1 MRKKSFSI
9 VFAFALLATA
19 DSGVNKSMKIL
30 LKLTFLILIISIIAC
45 NKAEVNDPLEH
56 FGKLNTRRLNP
67 SSVIDLEQFDILHPV
82 GVAKQYD
89 KYYFRERN
97 NENIFTEIDF
107 LTKEKISG
115 VNIGNGPEEILS
127 IGAFQTRDNK
137 ILVYDINKKTIFQI
151 TQNKHSK
158 LTIESFH
165 KINYEKELF
174 ILSYANNAIIASGIF
189 ENCWLSYLNLEDELL
204 SYLDFPNFAEME
216 HLPDLQKSI
225 LFLSTHTSISPNG
238 KKMVAATQ
246 SLGAISFCEITSSN
260 KLAAQK
266 EVKYFPPIF
275 TVKDRGTIAYDKK
288 SKIGFCALDSDNKYV
303 YALYSGRTFEKAGME
318 SHHCEHLLVYNWNG
332 VPVKYYHLEIPLY
345 SMKYD
350 KAKNSIYGIGYNPE
364 GVFIEYKL

>member
-1 MRKKSFSI
+1 MKKKTSSDLF
-9 VFAFALLATA
+9 VLALLATKGW
-19 DSGVNKSMKIL
+19 GVRKSMKIL
-30 LKLTFLILIISIIAC
+30 LKQTLLILTISAVAC
-45 NKAEVNDPLEH
+45 NKPEMNNPLEH
-56 FGKLNTRRLNP
+56 FGMLHTKKLHP

-82 GVAKQYD
+82 GVAKQDD
-89 KYYFRERN
+89 KYYIRERS

-127 IGAFQTRDNK
+127 IGGFQTRDNR
-137 ILVYDINKKTIFQI
+137 ILAYDINKKTIFQI
-151 TQNKHSK
+151 TKNKHSK
-158 LTIESFH
+158 LTVESFH

-189 ENCWLSYLNLEDELL
+189 ENYWLSYLNLEDELL

-216 HLPDLQKSI
+216 HIPMLQKSI

-238 KKMVAATQ
+238 KNMVAATQ
-246 SLGAISFCEITSSN
+246 SLGAISFCEITSNN
-260 KLAAQK
+260 KLAEQK
-266 EVKYFPPIF
+266 QIKYFPPIF
-275 TVKDRGTIAYDKK
+275 HVKERGDISYDRK
-288 SKIGFCALDSDNKYV
+288 SKIGFCALDSDDKYV
-303 YALYSGRTFEKAGME
+303 YALYSGRTSEKAGME
-318 SHHCEHLLVYNWNG
+318 SHHCEHLLIYNWDG

-350 KAKNSIYGIGYNPE
+350 KANNSIYGIGYNPE